1 MNAGWL
7 LILTISEF
15 LVSRY
20 GREDEET
27 LGLCFKKEL
36 TLDEVQV
43 FPPTKEA
50 PPTRLQERLLSKLG
64 KSALPFHL
72 SFPPNSPTSVMLHQ
86 VMLASHWSILLI
98 LASRFSGG
106 GGGEWRAVRGGVLHQ
121 GLHARGES

>member
-1 MNAGWL
+1 MNAGLL
-7 LILTISEF
+7 LILTISAF

-86 VMLASHWSILLI
+86 VMLACHWSKL
-98 LASRFSGG
+98 
-106 GGGEWRAVRGGVLHQ
+106 
-121 GLHARGES
+121 